1 MFFVAQNDELVVF
14 PIDTEMICLVVVEV
28 NKQSARPSR
37 YAYVY
42 FLKTLQISTRS
53 ISIFGC
59 EDSILFVN
67 IFTQVLFWKDFSFL
81 QLCLH
86 ANNDG
91 SISNLDIT
99 DSRIVACAIDIEP
112 IFVTRQPEGEMTVR
126 VSY

>member
-1 MFFVAQNDELVVF
+1 MFSVAQNDELVVF

-37 YAYVY
+37 YDYVY

-67 IFTQVLFWKDFSFL
+67 IFTQVLFWKALF
-81 QLCLH
+81 
-86 ANNDG
+86 
-91 SISNLDIT
+91 ISSTL
-99 DSRIVACAIDIEP
+99 SPCE
-112 IFVTRQPEGEMTVR
+112 
-126 VSY
+126 